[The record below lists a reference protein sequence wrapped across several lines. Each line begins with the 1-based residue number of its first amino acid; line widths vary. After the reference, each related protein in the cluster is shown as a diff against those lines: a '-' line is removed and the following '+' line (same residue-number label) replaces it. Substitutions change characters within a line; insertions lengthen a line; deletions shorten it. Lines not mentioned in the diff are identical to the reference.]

1 MKEFYK
7 INLPILLIISFFM
20 HIILL
25 SFWLIP
31 DSGGMINFIERKK
44 QQAALDARLSGG
56 RDIIVNINQDD
67 KRVIDRNT
75 LLSDR
80 DSSAKGYVT
89 EEKGNRWLNNSL
101 DFKLGQGKN
110 KSGENGRSGSSGRI
124 QVSGAD
130 DEEAHVTIMA
140 RYTSKADQLGAEMGR
155 LAIPDKNDV
164 SKKNAIFYSNTGSFS
179 FNTAKFKNFSYFR
192 AMKDKIASNWFF
204 PMMANARFRGNAPGV
219 FRINAIQSQLVKL
232 YFIMDRNGE
241 VVKVEILDSMGHT
254 QLDSACIDSI
264 KMSKNFGKVP
274 DDIEGEYIL
283 IPFIFEYIS
292 Q

>member
-44 QQAALDARLSGG
+44 QQAELDSRLSGG

-67 KRVIDRNT
+67 KRVVDRNT

-80 DSSAKGYVT
+80 DSSAKGYIT
-89 EEKGNRWLNNSL
+89 KEKGNRWLNNSL
-101 DFKLGQGKN
+101 DFKLGQGNSK
-110 KSGENGRSGSSGRI
+110 SSGRN
-124 QVSGAD
+124 QSARSVKNQGDRSQDSEAD
-130 DEEAHVTIMA
+130 VTIMSG
-140 RYTSKADQLGAEMGR
+140 YSSKSEELSSAMER

-164 SKKNAIFYSNTGSFS
+164 TRKNAIYYSNTGSFS

-192 AMKDKIASNWFF
+192 AMKDRIASNWYP
-204 PMMANARFRGNAPGV
+204 PMLANAHIGGNAPGRM
-219 FRINAIQSQLVKL
+219 RIMAIQSQVVKL
-232 YFIMDRNGE
+232 YFIMDRSGE
-241 VVKVEILDSMGHT
+241 VVKIEILDSMGNT
-254 QLDSACIDSI
+254 PLDSACVDSI
-264 KMSKNFGKVP
+264 RLSKNFGKVP
-274 DDIEGEYIL
+274 EDMKGEYVI
-283 IPFIFEYIS
+283 IPFMFEFIS